1 MALHFI
7 AKDPNT
13 GGENCPTVWVDSDRE
28 RVVVQ
33 GWNASVETLAECL
46 NTGHMPDTESVV
58 ELPFR
63 MIEILREAC
72 DVAERAHLR
81 GAAG

>member
-13 GGENCPTVWVDSDRE
+13 GGENCPTVWVDHERE
-28 RVVVQ
+28 RIVVQ
-33 GWNASVETLAECL
+33 GWNSDAETLTECL
-46 NTGHMPDTESVV
+46 ATGHIPDTESVV
-58 ELPFR
+58 EVPFR
-63 MIEILREAC
+63 MVEVLREAC
-72 DVAERAHLR
+72 DAAERAHLR

>member
-1 MALHFI
+1 MTLHFI

-13 GGENCPTVWVDSDRE
+13 GGENCPTVWVDKDRG
-28 RVVVQ
+28 RIVVQ
-33 GWNASVETLAECL
+33 GWDSDKKTLAECL
-46 NTGHMPDTESVV
+46 DTGHIPDTESVV

-81 GAAG
+81 GTAS